1 MESSD
6 RTKGKGDDTLELKV
20 LSRNSLYAPLSS
32 YAKGTGSDAQAT
44 IRSAITVRNKNLKE
58 KALFSFLNDVSA
70 EYHNS
75 SNNSVICNG
84 GGTNGGRPI
93 SSKHMESKLARRAL
107 KLIGG
112 GIGTSLAQDTSL
124 LVEGTNHKAV
134 VMKKKR
140 RSEQKE
146 HNIPGYKSKRQRK
159 RAMAKIGR
167 DGKQT
172 STSSSDSS
180 ENTQIF
186 LCLHE
191 MWTKYI
197 QMVFN
202 QQLTKATGVNLN
214 TAKMASLFSNV
225 ELVGAFVKIKRC
237 DSNRSLCENVGMVV
251 DVTVNTWRIAFTN
264 SSSFNDK
271 SLEELDNVKPTCVS
285 KGEDLHGI
293 RWKEKVVP
301 KKGSILR
308 VRLAFDNAEAK
319 KKLADS
325 CLFFTISGN

>member
-1 MESSD
+1 
-6 RTKGKGDDTLELKV
+6 
-20 LSRNSLYAPLSS
+20 
-32 YAKGTGSDAQAT
+32 
-44 IRSAITVRNKNLKE
+44 
-58 KALFSFLNDVSA
+58 
-70 EYHNS
+70 
-75 SNNSVICNG
+75 
-84 GGTNGGRPI
+84 
-93 SSKHMESKLARRAL
+93 MESKLARRAL

-112 GIGTSLAQDTSL
+112 GIGTSLAQDTSI
-124 LVEGTNHKAV
+124 LVEGTNNKAAV
-134 VMKKKR
+134 IKKKR

-167 DGKQT
+167 DGNH
-172 STSSSDSS
+172 TSSSDSS

-202 QQLTKATGVNLN
+202 QQLTKETGVNLN

-237 DSNRSLCENVGMVV
+237 DSNPSLCENVGMVV
-251 DVTVNTWRIAFTN
+251 DVTVNTWRIAFTSN
-264 SSSFNDK
+264 SSFNDK
-271 SLEELDNVKPTCVS
+271 SLEELDNVKATSIS
-285 KGEDLHGI
+285 KGEGLHGI
-293 RWKEKVVP
+293 KWKVKVVP
-301 KKGSILR
+301 KKGSILC
-308 VRLAFDNAEAK
+308 VRLAFDNAKAK

-325 CLFFTISGN
+325 CLFFTVSGN